1 MDLSRRSFLGA
12 AAAGLGRA
20 DPQFSFGV
28 LADVQYAD
36 QDTVNGRE
44 YRRSRDKLRSAS
56 EWFARERL
64 EFVIQLGDLVDKGVD
79 NLDRVLA
86 GWESLAPKRH
96 VIGNHDAEIDR
107 ATLLGRLKLERGYYQ
122 FAAPGWHFLV
132 LDGSQSGPEG
142 ARMLEELRARK
153 EPNAQTWNGAIAGAQ
168 KEWLR
173 KVLKEASAKGQRAI
187 VFCHF
192 PVLPESCRREHLLWN
207 WREVLEILEAAP
219 SVAAWINGHDH
230 RGGYGVRAG
239 IQYVTVPGVVEN
251 DIRDCARVVD
261 VFPGRLVIRSQNGTQ
276 RLELRGE

>member
-12 AAAGLGRA
+12 AAGFGRA

-28 LADVQYAD
+28 LADLQYAD
-36 QDTVNGRE
+36 QDTANGRE
-44 YRRSRDKLRSAS
+44 YRRSLDKLRSAA

-64 EFVIQLGDLVDKGVD
+64 EFVIQLGDMVDHGID

-96 VIGNHDAEIDR
+96 VIGNHDGEIGR
-107 ATLLGRLKLERGYYQ
+107 AALLERLKLERGYYQ
-122 FAAPGWHFLV
+122 FAAPGWRFLV

-142 ARMLEELRARK
+142 ARLLEELRASK
-153 EPNAQTWNGAIAGAQ
+153 EPNAQSWNGAIAGQQ

-173 KVLKEASAKGQRAI
+173 KMLKEASAKGERAI

-192 PVLPESCRREHLLWN
+192 PVLPESCRRDHLLWN

-219 SVAAWINGHDH
+219 SVAVWINGHDH

-239 IQYVTVPGVVEN
+239 IHCITVPGVVEN

-261 VFPGRLVIRSQNGTQ
+261 VFPGHLLMRSQRGTQ
-276 RLELRGE
+276 RLELRGK

>member
-1 MDLSRRSFLGA
+1 MDLSRRSFLG

-28 LADVQYAD
+28 LADLQYAD
-36 QDTVNGRE
+36 QDTANGRE
-44 YRRSRDKLRSAS
+44 YRRSLDKLRSAS

-64 EFVIQLGDLVDKGVD
+64 EFVIQLGDLVDKGID

-86 GWESLAPKRH
+86 SWESLAPKRH
-96 VIGNHDAEIDR
+96 VIGNHDGEIDR
-107 ATLLGRLKLERGYYQ
+107 AALLKRLKLERGYYQ
-122 FAAPGWHFLV
+122 FAAPGWRFLV

-142 ARMLEELRARK
+142 ARLLEELRASK
-153 EPNAQTWNGAIAGAQ
+153 EPNAQTWNGAIAGEQ

-173 KVLKEASAKGQRAI
+173 KALQEAWAKGERAI

-192 PVLPESCRREHLLWN
+192 PVLPASCRRDHLLWN

-239 IQYVTVPGVVEN
+239 IHFVTLPGVVEN
-251 DIRDCARVVD
+251 HIRDSARVVD
-261 VFPGRLVIRSQNGTQ
+261 VFPGRLVIRGQDGTQ

>member
-20 DPQFSFGV
+20 DPRFSFGV
-28 LADVQYAD
+28 LADLQYAD
-36 QDTVNGRE
+36 QDTANGRE
-44 YRRSRDKLRSAS
+44 YRRSLDKLRSAA

-64 EFVIQLGDLVDKGVD
+64 EFVIQLGDLVDGGID

-96 VIGNHDAEIDR
+96 VIGNHEGEIDR
-107 ATLLGRLKLERGYYQ
+107 AALLDRLHLERGYYQ
-122 FAAPGWHFLV
+122 FAAPGWRFVV

-142 ARMLEELRARK
+142 ARLLEELRASK
-153 EPNAQTWNGAIAGAQ
+153 EPNAQTWNGAIAGEQ

-173 KVLKEASAKGQRAI
+173 KGLKEASAKGERAI

-192 PVLPESCRREHLLWN
+192 PVLPESCRRDHLLWN

-239 IQYVTVPGVVEN
+239 IHYVTVPGAVEN
-251 DIRDCARVVD
+251 DIRDSARVVD
-261 VFPGRLVIRSQNGTQ
+261 VFPGHLVIRGPDGTQ
-276 RLELRGE
+276 RLELRPE

>member
-12 AAAGLGRA
+12 AAAGFGRA

-28 LADVQYAD
+28 LADLQYAD
-36 QDTVNGRE
+36 QDTANGRE
-44 YRRSRDKLRSAS
+44 YRRSLDKLRSAS
-56 EWFARERL
+56 EWFARQRL
-64 EFVIQLGDLVDKGVD
+64 EFVIQLGDLVDGGID

-86 GWESLAPKRH
+86 SWESIAPKRH
-96 VIGNHDAEIDR
+96 VIGNHESEIDR
-107 ATLLGRLKLERGYYQ
+107 AALLDRFKLERGYCQ
-122 FAAPGWHFLV
+122 FAVPGWRFLV

-142 ARMLEELRARK
+142 ARLLEDIRARK
-153 EPNAQTWNGAIAGAQ
+153 EPNAQNWNGAIAGEQ

-173 KVLKEASAKGQRAI
+173 KMLKEAEGERAI

-192 PVLPESCRREHLLWN
+192 PVLPASCRRDHLLWN

-239 IQYVTVPGVVEN
+239 IHYVTVPGVVEN

-261 VFPGRLVIRSQNGTQ
+261 VFPGCLLIRGQNGTQ
-276 RLELRGE
+276 RLELLRE

>member
-1 MDLSRRSFLGA
+1 MDLSRRSFLG

-28 LADVQYAD
+28 LADLQYAD
-36 QDTVNGRE
+36 QDTANGRE
-44 YRRSRDKLRSAS
+44 YRRSLDKLRSAA

-64 EFVIQLGDLVDKGVD
+64 EFVVQLGDLVDGGID

-86 GWESLAPKRH
+86 SWESLAPKRH
-96 VIGNHDAEIDR
+96 VIGNHDGEIDR
-107 ATLLGRLKLERGYYQ
+107 AALLGRLHLERGYYQ
-122 FAAPGWHFLV
+122 FAAPGWRFLV

-142 ARMLEELRARK
+142 ARLLEELRASK
-153 EPNAQTWNGAIAGAQ
+153 EPNAQTWNGAIAGEQ

-173 KVLKEASAKGQRAI
+173 KALKEASAKGERAI

-192 PVLPESCRREHLLWN
+192 PVLPESCRRDHLLWN

-239 IQYVTVPGVVEN
+239 IHYVTVPGVVEN

-261 VFPGRLVIRSQNGTQ
+261 VFPGRLLIRGQNGTQ